1 MNEEKR
7 GKKERKIGEKEERGE
22 RKRGIKSKK

>member
-7 GKKERKIGEKEERGE
+7 GKKERKIGEKVERGE
-22 RKRGIKSKK
+22 RKRGIKSK